1 MDRRLATGSHLKH
14 SAALYV
20 GWLYSGCRK
29 CMTSNKLHWHEKQN
43 CIEVDMVQSFGFLHL
58 FLHPLFLFMSESLNL
73 SLVLFS
79 LLFLVFF
86 FQVS

>member
-1 MDRRLATGSHLKH
+1 
-14 SAALYV
+14 
-20 GWLYSGCRK
+20 
-29 CMTSNKLHWHEKQN
+29 MTSNKLHWHEKQN

-86 FQVS
+86 SRCLKVLKAEFQKDLSKKYGIKALKYLDVE